1 MPIIYDS
8 FETCEIS
15 VNLIGVLDYL
25 ICIPRP
31 LAWGVFRSKTLQRY
45 NKSLKYTNYSAFF
58 CIFATHRTFGDY
70 VSPVG
75 PQYDKERL
83 STILHCKS
91 TIKKRKAQR
100 F

>member
-31 LAWGVFRSKTLQRY
+31 LAWGVLRSKTLQRY

-58 CIFATHRTFGDY
+58 CIFAPYRTFGVPPRDL
-70 VSPVG
+70 
-75 PQYDKERL
+75 R
-83 STILHCKS
+83 
-91 TIKKRKAQR
+91 AQR
-100 F
+100 YYKKMKGAKV

>member
-31 LAWGVFRSKTLQRY
+31 LAWGVFLKDAANLQ
-45 NKSLKYTNYSAFF
+45 
-58 CIFATHRTFGDY
+58 
-70 VSPVG
+70 
-75 PQYDKERL
+75 
-83 STILHCKS
+83 
-91 TIKKRKAQR
+91 
-100 F
+100 

>member
-45 NKSLKYTNYSAFF
+45 NKSLKYANYSPFF
-58 CIFATHRTFGDY
+58 VFLQHIA
-70 VSPVG
+70 
-75 PQYDKERL
+75 RL
-83 STILHCKS
+83 VYYCRRKQQS
-91 TIKKRKAQR
+91 TIKLLRNKYSSLPQGRD
-100 F
+100 

>member
-45 NKSLKYTNYSAFF
+45 NKSLKYANYSAFF
-58 CIFATHRTFGDY
+58 VFLLHIAHLVHY
-70 VSPVG
+70 ISPVG
-75 PQYDKERL
+75 PQYDKERF

-91 TIKKRKAQR
+91 TIKKRKAHR